1 MPEALVIG
9 AGQAGGP
16 LAGALARAGWSVTL
30 VEREHAGGTCVNEGC
45 TPTKTMIASAH
56 AAHVARHSARLG
68 VHPGA
73 VRVDL
78 GQIVDRVQGIVD
90 SFREGSEAGV
100 VRAGVKLVSGTARF
114 TGVREVEVALNGG
127 GTESFRADSVFIN
140 AGARPRLPEIPGLA
154 EVGAMT
160 SREILHLRDLPSHL
174 LILGG
179 GYISLEF
186 AQLFARLGSRVTVID
201 PGPRLLAREDEDVA
215 AALQQALEGEGVHFV
230 LGSQVARA
238 ERNGEEVTLQLT
250 GASREPQAAEQ
261 TLSGSHLLVAV
272 GRIPNTEALNVQ
284 ATGAALDRHGFIVVD
299 DHLQAAEGVYAL
311 GDIKGGP
318 AFTHIS
324 YDDYRIVRDAV
335 LHGQQRR
342 VSQRLV
348 PYTLF
353 TDPQLGRV
361 GLDRQ
366 QAQKL
371 DRPTRIYTLLMTS
384 VARAIETGATAGLMR
399 AVVDDQTDQVLGVTV
414 LGPEGGEIMSALQLA
429 MMGGLTAT
437 TLRNAALAH
446 PTLSESINN
455 LFMGVPEVVQGEAGA
470 AD

>member
-9 AGQAGGP
+9 AGQSGGP

-30 VEREHAGGTCVNEGC
+30 VEREHVGGTCVNEGC

-56 AAHVARHSARLG
+56 AAHVARHSAALG
-68 VHPGA
+68 VHAGT

-78 GQIVDRVQGIVD
+78 GQIVDRVQGIVG
-90 SFREGSEAGV
+90 SFREGSEAGIV
-100 VRAGVKLVSGTARF
+100 QAGVQLMYGSARF

-127 GTESFRADSVFIN
+127 GTRQLRADSVFIN
-140 AGARPRLPEIPGLA
+140 AGARPRMPEVPGLA
-154 EVGAMT
+154 DVGAMT
-160 SREILHLRDLPSHL
+160 SREILHLRDLPTHL

-201 PGPRLLAREDEDVA
+201 TGPRLLPREDEDVA
-215 AALQQALEGEGVHFV
+215 ASLRQTLEAEGVGFV
-230 LGSQVARA
+230 LGAQLARA
-238 ERNGEEVTLQLT
+238 ERSGEEVTLHLT
-250 GASREPQAAEQ
+250 GQDASQDGGR
-261 TLSGSHLLVAV
+261 TLCGSHLLVAV
-272 GRIPNTEALNVQ
+272 GRIPNTETLNVQ
-284 ATGAALDRHGFIVVD
+284 ATGAALDKHGFIVVD

-342 VSQRLV
+342 VSERPA

-371 DRPTRIYTLLMTS
+371 DRPTRIYTLPMTS

-399 AVVDDQTDQVLGVTV
+399 AVVDDQTDQLLGVTV

-429 MMGGLTAT
+429 MMGSLTAT
-437 TLRNAALAH
+437 TLRNAVLAH

-455 LFMGVPEVVQGEAGA
+455 LFMGVPEVVQGKREAGS
-470 AD
+470 

>member
-9 AGQAGGP
+9 AGQSGGP
-16 LAGALARAGWSVTL
+16 LAGALARAGWGVTL

-56 AAHVARHSARLG
+56 AAHVARHSGALG
-68 VHPGA
+68 VHTGA
-73 VRVDL
+73 VHVDL

-90 SFREGSEAGV
+90 SFRNGSEAGI
-100 VRAGVKLVSGTARF
+100 VRAGVKLVYGSARF
-114 TGVREVEVALNGG
+114 TGVREVEVALNEG
-127 GTESFRADSVFIN
+127 GTQHLRADSVFIN

-154 EVGAMT
+154 DVGAMT
-160 SREILHLRDLPSHL
+160 SRDILQLRDLPSHL

-201 PGPRLLAREDEDVA
+201 TGPRLLPREDEDVA
-215 AALQQALEGEGVHFV
+215 AALRQALEAEGVSFV
-230 LGSQVARA
+230 LGAHVARA
-238 ERNGEEVTLQLT
+238 ERSGEEVTLHLD
-250 GASREPQAAEQ
+250 GQAGEHTEQ

-272 GRIPNTEALNVQ
+272 GRIPNTETLNVQ
-284 ATGAALDRHGFIVVD
+284 ATGAALDKHGFIVVD
-299 DHLQAAEGVYAL
+299 DHLQAADGVYAL

-342 VSQRLV
+342 VSGRLV

-361 GLDRQ
+361 GVDRQ
-366 QAQKL
+366 QARSL
-371 DRPTRIYTLLMTS
+371 DRRTRIYTLPMTS

-399 AVVDDQTDQVLGVTV
+399 AVVDDHTDQVLGVTV

-437 TLRNAALAH
+437 TLRNATLAH

-455 LFMGVPEVVQGEAGA
+455 LFMGVPQVVEAQ
-470 AD
+470 

>member
-16 LAGALARAGWSVTL
+16 LAGALAGAGWSVTL

-56 AAHVARHSARLG
+56 AAHVARHSAALG
-68 VHPGA
+68 IHTGG

-90 SFREGSEAGV
+90 SFRDGSEAGI
-100 VRAGVKLVSGTARF
+100 VRAGVKLIYGSARF
-114 TGVREVEVALNGG
+114 TGVREVEVALNSG
-127 GTESFRADSVFIN
+127 GTQHLRADSVFIN
-140 AGARPRLPEIPGLA
+140 AGARPRLPEVPGLA
-154 EVGAMT
+154 EVGVMT
-160 SREILHLRDLPSHL
+160 SRDILQLRDLPSHL

-201 PGPRLLAREDEDVA
+201 TGPRLLPREDEDVA
-215 AALQQALEGEGVHFV
+215 AALRQVLEGEGVSFV
-230 LGSQVARA
+230 LGAHLARA
-238 ERNGEEVTLQLT
+238 ERNGGEVALHLT
-250 GASREPQAAEQ
+250 GQDGEQ

-272 GRIPNTEALNVQ
+272 GRIPNTETLNVQ
-284 ATGAALDRHGFIVVD
+284 ATGAALDKQGFIVVD
-299 DHLQAAEGVYAL
+299 DYLQAAEGVYAL

-324 YDDYRIVRDAV
+324 YDDFRMVRDAV

-342 VSQRLV
+342 VSGRLV

-366 QAQKL
+366 QAQGL
-371 DRPTRIYTLLMTS
+371 DRPTRIYTLPMTS

-437 TLRNAALAH
+437 TLRNATLAH

-455 LFMGVPEVVQGEAGA
+455 LFMGVPEVVRGEAVA